1 MSSRQGRGNFSLVS
15 KVVVRYIVEDC
26 LLRTLSSESSSFNK
40 FESYFMINMTYTHLL
55 PVLLPGWKHVL
66 SKFPQFKKFAEL
78 PYLQI
83 PSESHESDFIGC
95 YPPL

>member
-1 MSSRQGRGNFSLVS
+1 
-15 KVVVRYIVEDC
+15 
-26 LLRTLSSESSSFNK
+26 
-40 FESYFMINMTYTHLL
+40 MINMTYTHLL